1 MIGVASPSKPFTF
14 TPKGTTQRQKILAA
28 YEKEIDALY
37 AAVDEST
44 HTDIDAPEDW
54 SIPQTKVFVRTVIEK
69 IMKTRTHVSDTDDLF
84 ERGLDRFVIYILVF
98 SLTLTNG
105 CEVCRQ
111 HGYVTRS
118 WVFFERETQQLQ
130 ENFLRH
136 SYTTTPLS
144 NSYHHS
150 YPP

>member
-111 HGYVTRS
+111 RGYVIRS
-118 WVFFERETQQLQ
+118 
-130 ENFLRH
+130 
-136 SYTTTPLS
+136 
-144 NSYHHS
+144 
-150 YPP
+150 